1 MPAHLLHRLP
11 PTVVHRVVSFM
22 RRSDYA
28 SKLAAWWR
36 MIYASG
42 TYTMIVMYDFRFW
55 RAKAD
60 WDPTLAPHR
69 RVFYHRWTL
78 WHCKPPLHR
87 FRWRNPRVE
96 PFRTRLRLAAEGQ
109 LYIE

>member
-11 PTVVHRVVSFM
+11 PCVVHRVVSFM

-42 TYTMIVMYDFRFW
+42 TYKMIMHDLRFC

-60 WDPTLAPHR
+60 WDPMQERHR
-69 RVFYHRWTL
+69 RWFDCRWSL
-78 WHCKPPLHR
+78 WHCKPPPHR